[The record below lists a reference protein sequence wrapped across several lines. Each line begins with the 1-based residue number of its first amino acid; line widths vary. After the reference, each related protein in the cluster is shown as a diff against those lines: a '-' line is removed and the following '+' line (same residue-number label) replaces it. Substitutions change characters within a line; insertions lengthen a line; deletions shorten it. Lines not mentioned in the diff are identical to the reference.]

1 MKTSAILFYLIVGL
15 SAIGSAQ
22 QTSYKNVRLS
32 SVLPRQGDT
41 IDITLDPGKTN
52 IHSDKEVVAKVCFYT
67 TIKYPIT
74 EIVKS
79 NSSADGYKYRLNI
92 PADAKVLA
100 ISFSQDTVNENNKG
114 AGYLFDIDGPNDA
127 TTDRSGIRSFIYTY
141 GDEQLGILP
150 DQEKSLAL
158 VEQQIQEYP
167 SSKSTYNNIYFL
179 CLAHSKNSKNQE
191 VLQAELQNLLK
202 SDNESDWQTVLNGYA
217 YLKQKNTGDSIYKLE
232 LVKFPGGKAARNA
245 VVDSIYRLTSASEME
260 KAYYDWL
267 RRFPE
272 EGFKNDRIQYDY
284 VRSAVASAYAR
295 EKDSVKAVEILNT
308 IETDY
313 YKSSAYNSI
322 AGYLYQ
328 SNFWQTAKS
337 LYKISMDTA
346 NEYLMIK
353 KKDNHSGEM
362 LKAYLTACTN
372 YAVILYQQDNYPDA
386 LTYIEK
392 AYAIEKENNS
402 LNYYYSHIL
411 QANQK
416 DQEAFVIMDKMI
428 KMGKVDEK
436 IMDEFKALYNKVK
449 GSTDGYDEYI
459 AAIKEEI
466 TNKSRARIASQMI
479 DKPSRPFI
487 LTDLKGKKVSLH
499 DLRGKVVIL
508 DFWATWCGPCK
519 KSFPAMALT
528 QKKFKDD
535 PDVKFL
541 FIHTW
546 ETAAEPQKDAQSYI
560 EDQHYDFEVLMDTKD
575 PVTRKNKVVESYGVT
590 GIPAK
595 FIIDRDGHIR
605 FQLAGFSGDT
615 NESVEELSTMIQLV
629 KDETTKTAHPH
640 K

>member
-1 MKTSAILFYLIVGL
+1 MKTGAILFYLIVGL

-22 QTSYKNVRLS
+22 TSYKNVRLS
-32 SVLPRQGDT
+32 SLPPRQGDT

-52 IHSDKEVVAKVCFYT
+52 IHSGKEVVAKVCFYT
-67 TIKYPIT
+67 AIKYPQT

-79 NSSADGYKYRLNI
+79 NSSADGYTYRLNI
-92 PADAKVLA
+92 PADTKVLA

-114 AGYLFDIDGPNDA
+114 AGYLFDIDGPNRA
-127 TTDRSGIRSFIYTY
+127 STDRAGIRAFIYTY

-150 DQEKSLAL
+150 DQEKAL
-158 VEQQIQEYP
+158 VLVKQQIQEYP

-179 CLAHSKNSKNQE
+179 CLAHSKNPKNQE
-191 VLQAELQNLLK
+191 VLQTELQNLLK
-202 SDNESDWQTVLNGYA
+202 SNDESDWQTVLNGYA
-217 YLKQKNTGDSIYKLE
+217 YLKQKNTGDSIYQLE
-232 LVKFPGGKAARNA
+232 LKKFPRGKAASGE
-245 VVDSIYRLTSASEME
+245 VVKSIYFLTSASEME

-272 EGFKNDRIQYDY
+272 ENFKNDRIQYDY
-284 VRSAVASAYAR
+284 VRSSVASAYAR

-337 LYKISMDTA
+337 LYKIAMDTA
-346 NEYLMIK
+346 NEYLVVK
-353 KKDNHSGEM
+353 KKDNHSVEL

-372 YAVILYQQDNYPDA
+372 YAVILYQQNNYPDA

-402 LNYYYSHIL
+402 LNYYYSRIL

-416 DQEAFVIMDKMI
+416 DQEAFVILDKMI
-428 KMGKVDEK
+428 RMGKVDEK
-436 IMDEFKALYNKVK
+436 IMDEFKTLYTKVK
-449 GSTDGYDEYI
+449 GSTDGYDAYI
-459 AAIKEEI
+459 TGIKEEI
-466 TNKSRARIASQMI
+466 IKNFRARIAGKMI
-479 DKPSRPFI
+479 DKPSHPFI
-487 LTDLKGKKVSLH
+487 LTDLNGEKVSLN
-499 DLRGKVVIL
+499 DLRGKVVVL

-546 ETAAEPQKDAQSYI
+546 ETAAAPQKDARSYI
-560 EDQHYDFEVLMDTKD
+560 EGQHYDFEVLMDTKD
-575 PVTRKNKVVESYGVT
+575 PVTKKNNVVESYGVT

-595 FIIDRDGHIR
+595 FIIDKKGHIR

-629 KDETTKTAHPH
+629 KDETTKTRTPA
-640 K
+640 